1 MEVPRKGERKRQL
14 RLPWGKSKH
23 HRAPKAIE
31 ASEQPKLEIL
41 PPTLGERS
49 QPFILNT
56 PEVHEEFERQRSD
69 AAKKQSSTPFLHRLT
84 WAQTHKTELTEL
96 GEALRHCNNDIESL
110 LLPATMEKNALL
122 MAPSG
127 MTERLSVTVGLVKR
141 ALGKLH
147 EALAKLNAP
156 TDTFHQRNPQQPCQ
170 LSVQLREDSEV
181 NRKQLLQE
189 PKVHL
194 RDDSYI
200 FNIQRQED
208 ADPQQAAAA
217 DLLFAE
223 TLKNPLTKP
232 DKVLDTTSAMRELH
246 DLALPRSTDK
256 GVETLGFFRTPSSRD
271 HIHVLFRDNS
281 KRFHSPLNLADIVRS
296 SDYRYHMNPTQLVQL
311 VRLVM
316 KSYLFFSSV
325 RDSLD
330 INPGLKHFRY
340 FCRAGEN
347 ATMWDVEKP
356 LVLRPWLSFGFGSA
370 PKRYD
375 LGEEQGVQGIS
386 NPSLIEL
393 GLVLYQIC
401 VGQVMV
407 YGAGSSVTAAKL
419 MALKGLNRI
428 DNAVGPTVTEIVQ
441 KLLAPSS
448 LVAAGEQIGENE
460 EIEYLLNA
468 ITTLTTYEEKIED
481 TMTDAEKEPPSSPLL
496 LKPEKPRTSEVSTAQ
511 AVAGAA
517 DNDRS
522 DLG

>member
-1 MEVPRKGERKRQL
+1 MEVPRKGERKRHL

-23 HRAPKAIE
+23 HEAPKAIE
-31 ASEQPKLEIL
+31 ASEQPKSEIL
-41 PPTLGERS
+41 PPTLGGRS
-49 QPFILNT
+49 QPSILNT
-56 PEVHEEFERQRSD
+56 PAVYEEFERQRSD

-84 WAQTHKTELTEL
+84 WAQTYKTQLTEL
-96 GEALRHCNNDIESL
+96 GEALRHCTNDIESL

-122 MAPSG
+122 VGPSV
-127 MTERLSVTVGLVKR
+127 MTERLSITVGLVKR

-147 EALAKLNAP
+147 EALAKLNAS
-156 TDTFHQRNPQQPCQ
+156 TDAFQQRNPQQPCQ

-189 PKVHL
+189 PKVRL

-200 FNIQRQED
+200 FNIQRQEG
-208 ADPQQAAAA
+208 ADPQQAA

-223 TLKNPLTKP
+223 TLKNPLTEP
-232 DKVLDTTSAMRELH
+232 DKVLDTTSAMPELR
-246 DLALPRSTDK
+246 DLALRSGTDK

-271 HIHVLFRDNS
+271 YIHVLFRDNS
-281 KRFHSPLNLADIVRS
+281 KRFHSPLHLADIVKS
-296 SDYRYHMNPTQLVQL
+296 SDYRDHMNPTQLVQL
-311 VRLVM
+311 VRLVI

-330 INPGLKHFRY
+330 INPGLNHFRY
-340 FCRAGEN
+340 FCRDGEK
-347 ATMWDVEKP
+347 ATTWDVEKP
-356 LVLRPWLSFGFGSA
+356 LVLRPWLSFGFGST

-386 NPSLIEL
+386 NPSLIGL

-407 YGAGSSVTAAKL
+407 YGAGSSVTTAKL
-419 MALKGLNRI
+419 TALKGLNRI

-441 KLLAPSS
+441 KLLSPTS

-460 EIEYLLNA
+460 EIEYLLYA

-496 LKPEKPRTSEVSTAQ
+496 LQPEKPRTSEVLTNQ
-511 AVAGAA
+511 MVAGAA
-517 DNDRS
+517 DNDRR